1 MTDTWHCSRY
11 GQERHSE
18 TKNGR
23 KKISKVTHIFL
34 KSQTE
39 VQMTGQFRYGSQPPT
54 SKVKYVSNHLGELFI
69 SGTVRWQKSHWNEF
83 ALLQCF
89 FMILLKFLSTQE
101 DTKNNKRK
109 QYESSQCARFI
120 LYSQVLCNS
129 F

>member
-1 MTDTWHCSRY
+1 MTRQFGY
-11 GQERHSE
+11 GRQA
-18 TKNGR
+18 T
-23 KKISKVTHIFL
+23 
-34 KSQTE
+34 
-39 VQMTGQFRYGSQPPT
+39 T
-54 SKVKYVSNHLGELFI
+54 SKVKYVSNHLGEPFI

-89 FMILLKFLSTQE
+89 FMILIKFLSTQE

-109 QYESSQCARFI
+109 QYESSQYARFI